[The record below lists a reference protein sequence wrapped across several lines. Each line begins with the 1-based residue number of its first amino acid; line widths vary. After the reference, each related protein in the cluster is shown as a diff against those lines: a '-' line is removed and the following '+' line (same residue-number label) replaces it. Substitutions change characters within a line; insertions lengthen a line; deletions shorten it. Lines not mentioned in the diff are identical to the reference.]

1 MRVQIINRDVE
12 CQLGKQGR
20 TIIYTFWH
28 GRMLYFPYLY
38 RFSGKSVILTSP
50 SKDGGIVARTAK
62 IFGFSSIRGSSYK
75 KGGPALLKMTRSIKE
90 GKSVAVVGD
99 GSRGPLYKV
108 QEGIIN
114 LAYLT
119 GAPILPVVYGA
130 KNKIQLNTWDRFII
144 PLPFSKIK
152 VMYGDPVYVD
162 KKTEEKIPQSDKLPQ
177 PKGLSPKVTN
187 KNFAKKTQ
195 FYEFAVKTK
204 LKELE
209 RKLKEITQAVDIW
222 D

>member
-1 MRVQIINRDVE
+1 MKKNLYKHVLPYILFVILYLIGKTLRVQIINRDVE
-12 CQLGKQGR
+12 SQLEKQGKA
-20 TIIYTFWH
+20 IIYTFWH

-38 RFSGKSVILTSP
+38 RFSNKSTILTSP
-50 SKDGGIVARTAK
+50 SEDGEIVARTAK
-62 IFGFSSIRGSSYK
+62 IFGFSSIRGSSFK
-75 KGGPALLKMTRSIKE
+75 KGGSALLKMTRSIKK
-90 GKSVAVVGD
+90 GKAVTVVGD

-119 GAPILPVVYGA
+119 GAPILPVVYGV

-162 KKTEEKIPQSDKLPQ
+162 KKTEEKKSKSKL
-177 PKGLSPKVTN
+177 
-187 KNFAKKTQ
+187 
-195 FYEFAVKTK
+195 E
-204 LKELE
+204 ELE
-209 RKLKEITQAVDIW
+209 IKLKEITQAVDSW

>member
-1 MRVQIINRDVE
+1 MKKNLYKHVLPYILFVILYLIGKTLRVQIINRDVE
-12 CQLGKQGR
+12 SQLEKQGKA
-20 TIIYTFWH
+20 IIYTFWH

-38 RFSGKSVILTSP
+38 RFSNKSTILTSP
-50 SKDGGIVARTAK
+50 SEDGEIVARTAK
-62 IFGFSSIRGSSYK
+62 IFGFSSIRGSSFK
-75 KGGPALLKMTRSIKE
+75 RGGPALLKMTRSIKE
-90 GKSVAVVGD
+90 GKAVTMVAD

-119 GAPILPVVYGA
+119 GAPILPVVYGV

-162 KKTEEKIPQSDKLPQ
+162 KKTEEIKSKSKL
-177 PKGLSPKVTN
+177 
-187 KNFAKKTQ
+187 
-195 FYEFAVKTK
+195 E
-204 LKELE
+204 ELE
-209 RKLKEITQAVDIW
+209 KKLKEITQVVDSW

>member
-1 MRVQIINRDVE
+1 MKKNLYKHVLPYILFVILYLIGKTLRVQIINRDVE
-12 CQLGKQGR
+12 SQLEKQGKA
-20 TIIYTFWH
+20 IIYTFWH

-38 RFSGKSVILTSP
+38 RFSNKSTILTSP
-50 SKDGGIVARTAK
+50 SEDGEIVARTAK
-62 IFGFSSIRGSSYK
+62 IFGFSSIRGSSFK
-75 KGGPALLKMTRSIKE
+75 KGGSALLKMTRSIKK
-90 GKSVAVVGD
+90 GKAVTVVGD

-119 GAPILPVVYGA
+119 GAPILPVVYGV
-130 KNKIQLNTWDRFII
+130 KNKIQLNTWDQFII

-162 KKTEEKIPQSDKLPQ
+162 KKTEEKKSKSKL
-177 PKGLSPKVTN
+177 
-187 KNFAKKTQ
+187 
-195 FYEFAVKTK
+195 E
-204 LKELE
+204 ELE
-209 RKLKEITQAVDIW
+209 IKLKEITQAVDSW

>member
-1 MRVQIINRDVE
+1 LRIQIINRDVE
-12 CQLGKQGR
+12 SRLEKQGKA
-20 TIIYTFWH
+20 IIYTFWH

-38 RFSGKSVILTSP
+38 RFSNKSTILTSP
-50 SKDGGIVARTAK
+50 SEDGEIVARTAK
-62 IFGFSSIRGSSYK
+62 IFGFSSIRGSSFK
-75 KGGPALLKMTRSIKE
+75 RGGPALLKMTRSIKE
-90 GKSVAVVGD
+90 GKAVTMVAD

-119 GAPILPVVYGA
+119 GAPILPVVYGV
-130 KNKIQLNTWDRFII
+130 KNKIQLKTWDRFII

-162 KKTEEKIPQSDKLPQ
+162 KKTEEKKSKSKL
-177 PKGLSPKVTN
+177 
-187 KNFAKKTQ
+187 
-195 FYEFAVKTK
+195 E
-204 LKELE
+204 ELE
-209 RKLKEITQAVDIW
+209 KKLKEITQAVDSW

>member
-1 MRVQIINRDVE
+1 MKKNLYKHVLPYILFVILYLIGKTLRVQIINRDVE
-12 CQLGKQGR
+12 SRLEKQGKA
-20 TIIYTFWH
+20 IIYTFWH

-38 RFSGKSVILTSP
+38 RFSNKSTILTSP
-50 SKDGGIVARTAK
+50 SEDGEIVARTAK
-62 IFGFSSIRGSSYK
+62 IFGFSSIRGSSFK
-75 KGGPALLKMTRSIKE
+75 KGGSALLKMTRSIKE
-90 GKSVAVVGD
+90 GKAVTVVGD

-119 GAPILPVVYGA
+119 GAPILPVVYGV

-162 KKTEEKIPQSDKLPQ
+162 KKTEEKKSKSKL
-177 PKGLSPKVTN
+177 
-187 KNFAKKTQ
+187 
-195 FYEFAVKTK
+195 E
-204 LKELE
+204 ELE
-209 RKLKEITQAVDIW
+209 KKLKEITQAVDSW

>member
-1 MRVQIINRDVE
+1 MKKNLYKQVLPYIFFVILYLIGKTLRIQIINRDVE
-12 CQLGKQGR
+12 SRLEKQGKA
-20 TIIYTFWH
+20 IIYTFWH

-38 RFSGKSVILTSP
+38 RFSNKSTILTSP
-50 SKDGGIVARTAK
+50 SEDGEIVARTAK
-62 IFGFSSIRGSSYK
+62 IFGFSSIRGSSFK
-75 KGGPALLKMTRSIKE
+75 RGGPALLKMTRSIKE
-90 GKSVAVVGD
+90 GKAVTVVGD

-119 GAPILPVVYGA
+119 GAPILPVVYGV
-130 KNKIQLNTWDRFII
+130 KNKIQLKTWDRFII

-162 KKTEEKIPQSDKLPQ
+162 KKTEEIKSKSKL
-177 PKGLSPKVTN
+177 
-187 KNFAKKTQ
+187 
-195 FYEFAVKTK
+195 E
-204 LKELE
+204 ELE
-209 RKLKEITQAVDIW
+209 KKLKEITQVVDSW

>member
-1 MRVQIINRDVE
+1 MKKNLYKQVLPYIFFVILYLIGKTLRIQIINRDVE
-12 CQLGKQGR
+12 SRLEKQGKA
-20 TIIYTFWH
+20 IIYTFWH

-38 RFSGKSVILTSP
+38 RFSNKSTILTSP
-50 SKDGGIVARTAK
+50 SEDGEIVARTAK
-62 IFGFSSIRGSSYK
+62 IFGFSSIRGSSFK
-75 KGGPALLKMTRSIKE
+75 RGGPALLKMTRSIKE
-90 GKSVAVVGD
+90 GKAVTMVAD

-119 GAPILPVVYGA
+119 GAPILPVVYGV
-130 KNKIQLNTWDRFII
+130 KNKIQLKTWDRFII

-162 KKTEEKIPQSDKLPQ
+162 KKTEEKKSKSKL
-177 PKGLSPKVTN
+177 
-187 KNFAKKTQ
+187 
-195 FYEFAVKTK
+195 E
-204 LKELE
+204 ELE
-209 RKLKEITQAVDIW
+209 KKLKEITQAVDSW

>member
-1 MRVQIINRDVE
+1 MKKNLYKHVLPYIFFVILYLIGKTLRIQIINRDVE
-12 CQLGKQGR
+12 SRLEKQGKA
-20 TIIYTFWH
+20 IIYTFWH

-38 RFSGKSVILTSP
+38 RFSNKSTILTSP
-50 SKDGGIVARTAK
+50 SEDGEIVARTAK
-62 IFGFSSIRGSSYK
+62 IFGFSSIRGSSFK
-75 KGGPALLKMTRSIKE
+75 KGGSALLKMTRSIKE
-90 GKSVAVVGD
+90 GKAVTVVGD

-119 GAPILPVVYGA
+119 GVSILPVAYGA

-152 VMYGDPVYVD
+152 VMYGDPVCVD
-162 KKTEEKIPQSDKLPQ
+162 KKTEEKKSKS
-177 PKGLSPKVTN
+177 KR
-187 KNFAKKTQ
+187 
-195 FYEFAVKTK
+195 E
-204 LKELE
+204 ELE
-209 RKLKEITQAVDIW
+209 KKLKEITQAVDSW

>member
-1 MRVQIINRDVE
+1 LRIQIINRDVE
-12 CQLGKQGR
+12 SRLEKQGKA
-20 TIIYTFWH
+20 IIYTFWH

-38 RFSGKSVILTSP
+38 RFSNKSTILTSP
-50 SKDGGIVARTAK
+50 SEDGEIVARTAK
-62 IFGFSSIRGSSYK
+62 IFGFSSIRGSSFK
-75 KGGPALLKMTRSIKE
+75 RGGPALLKMTRSIKE
-90 GKSVAVVGD
+90 GKAVTMVAD

-119 GAPILPVVYGA
+119 GAPILPVVYGV
-130 KNKIQLNTWDRFII
+130 KNKIQLKTWDRFII

-162 KKTEEKIPQSDKLPQ
+162 KKTEEIKSKSKL
-177 PKGLSPKVTN
+177 
-187 KNFAKKTQ
+187 
-195 FYEFAVKTK
+195 E
-204 LKELE
+204 ELE
-209 RKLKEITQAVDIW
+209 KKLKEITQVVDSW

>member
-1 MRVQIINRDVE
+1 MKKNLYKHVLPYIFFVILYLIGKTLRIQIINRDVE
-12 CQLGKQGR
+12 SRLEKQGKA
-20 TIIYTFWH
+20 IIYTFWH

-38 RFSGKSVILTSP
+38 RFSNKSTILTSP
-50 SKDGGIVARTAK
+50 SEDGEIVARTAK
-62 IFGFSSIRGSSYK
+62 IFGFSSIRGSSFK
-75 KGGPALLKMTRSIKE
+75 RGGPALLKMTRSIKE
-90 GKSVAVVGD
+90 GKAVTMVAD

-119 GAPILPVVYGA
+119 GAPILPVVYGV
-130 KNKIQLNTWDRFII
+130 KNKIQLKTWDRFII

-162 KKTEEKIPQSDKLPQ
+162 KKTEEIKSKSKL
-177 PKGLSPKVTN
+177 
-187 KNFAKKTQ
+187 
-195 FYEFAVKTK
+195 E
-204 LKELE
+204 ELE
-209 RKLKEITQAVDIW
+209 KKLKEITQVVDSW

>member
-1 MRVQIINRDVE
+1 MKKNLYKQVLPYIFFVILYLIGKTLRIQIINRDVE
-12 CQLGKQGR
+12 SRLEKQGKA
-20 TIIYTFWH
+20 IIYTFWH

-38 RFSGKSVILTSP
+38 RFSNKSTILTSP
-50 SKDGGIVARTAK
+50 SEDGEIVARTAK
-62 IFGFSSIRGSSYK
+62 IFGFSSIRGSSFK
-75 KGGPALLKMTRSIKE
+75 RGGPALLKMTRSIKE
-90 GKSVAVVGD
+90 GKAVTMVAD

-119 GAPILPVVYGA
+119 GAPILPVVYGV
-130 KNKIQLNTWDRFII
+130 KNKIQLKTWDRFII

-162 KKTEEKIPQSDKLPQ
+162 KKTEEIKSKSKL
-177 PKGLSPKVTN
+177 
-187 KNFAKKTQ
+187 
-195 FYEFAVKTK
+195 E
-204 LKELE
+204 ELE
-209 RKLKEITQAVDIW
+209 KKLKEITQVVDSW

>member
-1 MRVQIINRDVE
+1 MKKNLYKHVLPYILFVILYLIGKTLRVQIINRDVE
-12 CQLGKQGR
+12 SQLEKQGKA
-20 TIIYTFWH
+20 IIYTFWH

-38 RFSGKSVILTSP
+38 RFSNKSTILTSP
-50 SKDGGIVARTAK
+50 SEDGEIVARTAK
-62 IFGFSSIRGSSYK
+62 IFGFSSIRGSSFK
-75 KGGPALLKMTRSIKE
+75 KGGSALLKMTRSIKK
-90 GKSVAVVGD
+90 GKAVTVVGD

-119 GAPILPVVYGA
+119 GAPILPVVYGV
-130 KNKIQLNTWDRFII
+130 KNKIQLNTWDQFII

-162 KKTEEKIPQSDKLPQ
+162 KKTEEIKSKSKL
-177 PKGLSPKVTN
+177 
-187 KNFAKKTQ
+187 
-195 FYEFAVKTK
+195 E
-204 LKELE
+204 ELE
-209 RKLKEITQAVDIW
+209 KKLKEITQVVDSW

>member
-1 MRVQIINRDVE
+1 FMKKNLYKQVLPYIFFVILYLIGKTLRIQIINRDVE
-12 CQLGKQGR
+12 SRLEKQGKA
-20 TIIYTFWH
+20 IIYTFWH

-38 RFSGKSVILTSP
+38 RFSNKSTILTSP
-50 SKDGGIVARTAK
+50 SEDGEIVARTAK
-62 IFGFSSIRGSSYK
+62 IFGFSSIRGSSFK
-75 KGGPALLKMTRSIKE
+75 RGGPALLKMTRSIKE
-90 GKSVAVVGD
+90 GKAVTMVAD

-119 GAPILPVVYGA
+119 GAPILPVVYGV
-130 KNKIQLNTWDRFII
+130 KNKIQLKTWDRFII

-162 KKTEEKIPQSDKLPQ
+162 KKTEEIKSKSKL
-177 PKGLSPKVTN
+177 
-187 KNFAKKTQ
+187 
-195 FYEFAVKTK
+195 E
-204 LKELE
+204 ELE
-209 RKLKEITQAVDIW
+209 KKLKEITQVVDSW